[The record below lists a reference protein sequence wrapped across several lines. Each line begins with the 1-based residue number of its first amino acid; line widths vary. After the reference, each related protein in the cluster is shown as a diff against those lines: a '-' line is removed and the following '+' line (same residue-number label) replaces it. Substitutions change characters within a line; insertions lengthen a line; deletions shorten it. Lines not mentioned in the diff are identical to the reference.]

1 MAEQIQQEKTARH
14 LERLSAALDSGVKN
28 RARSMLSG
36 LSAAEIGDLLES
48 MPLAK
53 RLALW
58 ELVDPDQDG
67 DVLVEVNDEVR
78 TSLIRDMTQ
87 EELVAAVDAV
97 GPLAADVQRELAK

>member
-1 MAEQIQQEKTARH
+1 MAEQLQQEKTARH

-58 ELVDPDQDG
+58 ELVGRGQRRSPYQPDPRHDPG
-67 DVLVEVNDEVR
+67 GTGR
-78 TSLIRDMTQ
+78 RC
-87 EELVAAVDAV
+87 
-97 GPLAADVQRELAK
+97 R